1 MAFIKDYLQ
10 RNWLN
15 YLLFF
20 ALLFGSLQLSRVS
33 PELAVVLR
41 VLPFTLVIL
50 NLVLAVLFNKSKLF
64 FTLALVLT
72 ALLVLHTRQTENRF
86 FDLLFFCTGLLVP
99 LNTLLLANTQERGI
113 LSMAGKFKMIGL
125 AFQGALVIYCLL
137 FQETWLSALKAYRFF
152 PQAVQRNLVPDDLVA
167 IIFILCLVIFILRD
181 FFKRDS
187 NQSVQFFSLAMLFMA
202 FLKPNDVLWYSLFL
216 SGCGLYYLLTLIKK
230 SYTMAYL
237 DDLTGIPGRRAL
249 NEDLQKL
256 SGVFTLAMV
265 DIDHFKQFNDKHG
278 HDIGDEALRH
288 VARSIKRALRGGRV
302 YRFGGEEF
310 TIIYPGKDTAH
321 ALINLEEVRRRIETE
336 PLISTTASGKSSGG
350 KKLPLTISLG
360 FAESSVDS
368 RPSEVLKLSDQALY
382 RAKEKG
388 RNQVSR

>member
-20 ALLFGSLQLSRVS
+20 GLLFGSLQLMRVS
-33 PELAVVLR
+33 AELAVVLK
-41 VLPFTLVIL
+41 VLPFIL
-50 NLVLAVLFNKSKLF
+50 LVLGLVLSVLFNKSKLF
-64 FTLALVLT
+64 FTLLLTGT
-72 ALLVLHTRQTENRF
+72 ALLVLYTRQTENRF
-86 FDLLFFCTGLLVP
+86 FDLLFFCTGLLIP
-99 LNTLLLANTQERGI
+99 LNTLFFANTQEKGI
-113 LSMAGKFKMIGL
+113 LSTAGKFKMILL
-125 AFQGALVIYCLL
+125 ALQGGLVIYCLL
-137 FQETWLSALKAYRFF
+137 FQETWLSVLKAHALF
-152 PQAVQRNLVPDDLVA
+152 PIEVQRNLAPDDLVA
-167 IIFILCLVIFILRD
+167 ALFILCLVIFILRD

-187 NQSVQFFSLAMLFMA
+187 NQSVQFFSLATLFMA

-216 SGCGLYYLLTLIKK
+216 SGSGLYHLLTLIKK

-256 SGVFTLAMV
+256 SGLFTLAMV
-265 DIDHFKQFNDKHG
+265 DIDHFKQFNDKNG

-321 ALINLEEVRRRIETE
+321 ALINLEEIRRRIETE
-336 PLISTTASGKSSGG
+336 PLISSNVSGKSSGN

-360 FAESSVDS
+360 LAESSVDS

>member
-20 ALLFGSLQLSRVS
+20 GLLLTSLQLARLTV
-33 PELAVVLR
+33 ELALFLKI
-41 VLPFTLVIL
+41 LPFIL
-50 NLVLAVLFNKSKLF
+50 LLLGLVLAVLFNKSKLF
-64 FTLALVLT
+64 FTLILT
-72 ALLVLHTRQTENRF
+72 AATLLVLYTRQTENRF
-86 FDLLFFCTGLLVP
+86 FDLLFFSTGLLVP
-99 LNTLLLANTQERGI
+99 LNTLIFANTQEKGI
-113 LSMAGKFKMIGL
+113 FSAAGKFKMIVIGL
-125 AFQGALVIYCLL
+125 QTALVAYCLL
-137 FQETWLSALKAYRFF
+137 FQEAWLSLLKSQAIFPAAL
-152 PQAVQRNLVPDDLVA
+152 QRSLVPDDLVA
-167 IIFILCLVIFILRD
+167 VLFILCLMVFILRD

-187 NQSVQFFSLAMLFMA
+187 NQSVQFFSLSALFMA

-216 SGCGLYYLLTLIKK
+216 SGSGLFHLLTLIKK

-256 SGVFTLAMV
+256 SGLFTLAMV

-278 HDIGDEALRH
+278 HDVGDEALRH
-288 VARSIKRALRGGRV
+288 VARSIKRAVRGGRA

-310 TIIYPGKDTAH
+310 TIIYPGRDTAH
-321 ALINLEEVRRRIETE
+321 ALINLEEIRRKVETE
-336 PLISTTASGKSSGG
+336 PLVSRPSSGKVSGG
-350 KKLPLTISLG
+350 KKLLLTISLG
-360 FAESSVDS
+360 LAENDVDS
-368 RPSEVLKLSDQALY
+368 RPSEVLRLADKALY

>member
-1 MAFIKDYLQ
+1 MVFIKDYLQ

-20 ALLFGSLQLSRVS
+20 GLLFCSFQLNRFPS
-33 PELAVVLR
+33 ELAILLK
-41 VLPFTLVIL
+41 VLPFIL
-50 NLVLAVLFNKSKLF
+50 LTMGLVLAVLFNKAKLF
-64 FTLALVLT
+64 FTLLLAAT
-72 ALLVLHTRQTENRF
+72 ALLVLYTRQTENRF
-86 FDLLFFCTGLLVP
+86 FDLLFFCTGVLVP
-99 LNTLLLANTQERGI
+99 LNTLFFANTQERGI
-113 LSMAGKFKMIGL
+113 FSATGKAKMVLL
-125 AFQGALVIYCLL
+125 ALQSTLVIYCLL
-137 FQETWLSALKAYRFF
+137 FQETWLTVLKAYAIF
-152 PQAVQRNLVPDDLVA
+152 PVEIQRNLIPDDLVA
-167 IIFILCLVIFILRD
+167 LLFIVCLVLFILQD

-187 NQSVQFFSLAMLFMA
+187 NQSVQFFSLSTLFMA

-216 SGCGLYYLLTLIKK
+216 SGSGLYHLLTLIKK

-256 SGVFTLAMV
+256 SGLFTLAMI
-265 DIDHFKQFNDKHG
+265 DIDHFKQFNDKYG

-310 TIIYPGKDTAH
+310 TVIYPGRDTAH
-321 ALINLEEVRRRIETE
+321 ALINLEEIRRRVETE
-336 PLISTTASGKSSGG
+336 PLIHSTSAGKSTGT

-360 FAESSVDS
+360 LSESSTDS

>member
-1 MAFIKDYLQ
+1 MAFIKDYIQ

-20 ALLFGSLQLSRVS
+20 GILFCSLQLRGASA
-33 PELAVVLR
+33 ELATILR
-41 VLPFTLVIL
+41 VLPFIL
-50 NLVLAVLFNKSKLF
+50 LILGLVLAVLFNKSKLF
-64 FTLALVLT
+64 FTLLLTTT
-72 ALLVLHTRQTENRF
+72 ALLVLYTRQAENRF
-86 FDLLFFCTGLLVP
+86 FDLLFFCTGVLVP
-99 LNTLLLANTQERGI
+99 LNTLFFASTQEKGIFSAAGKVKMLLLALQ
-113 LSMAGKFKMIGL
+113 S
-125 AFQGALVIYCLL
+125 ALVIYCLL
-137 FQETWLSALKAYRFF
+137 FQETWLTLLKAYAVF
-152 PQAVQRNLVPDDLVA
+152 PVNIQRNLAPDDLVA
-167 IIFILCLVIFILRD
+167 VLFILCLIVFILQD

-187 NQSVQFFSLAMLFMA
+187 NRSVHFFSLAMLFMA

-216 SGCGLYYLLTLIKK
+216 SGSGLYHLLTLIKK

-249 NEDLQKL
+249 HEDLQKL
-256 SGVFTLAMV
+256 SGIFTLAMV

-278 HDIGDEALRH
+278 HDVGDEALRH
-288 VARSIKRALRGGRV
+288 VARTIKRALRGGRI

-310 TIIYPGKDTAH
+310 TVIYPGKDTAH
-321 ALINLEEVRRRIETE
+321 ALINLEEIRRRVETE
-336 PLISTTASGKSSGG
+336 PLIHPIPSGKTSGSR
-350 KKLPLTISLG
+350 KLPLTISLG
-360 FAESSVDS
+360 LSESSVDS